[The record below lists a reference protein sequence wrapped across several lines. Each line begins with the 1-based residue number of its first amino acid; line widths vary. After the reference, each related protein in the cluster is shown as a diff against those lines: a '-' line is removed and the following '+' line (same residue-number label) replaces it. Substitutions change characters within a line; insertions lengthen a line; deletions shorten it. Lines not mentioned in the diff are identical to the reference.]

1 MLFTR
6 SLIALTLAALLL
18 IPQELLAQEHVV
30 SPADLHNEMQ
40 AAAQARQKNVATIEK
55 AFSAE
60 PVKKA
65 LQTAKIDYSKVE
77 KAIPLLTDEEL
88 ARLASQAEKIQN
100 DFAAGALSNQELT
113 YIIIALATAVVI
125 LIIVKA
131 R

>member
-1 MLFTR
+1 MLMAR
-6 SLIALTLAALLL
+6 SMIALTLTMLLL
-18 IPQELLAQEHVV
+18 TPSALPAQEHVV
-30 SPADLHNEMQ
+30 SPADLHKELQ
-40 AAAQARQKNVATIEK
+40 AAAEARQENLATIDK
-55 AFSAE
+55 FLSAE
-60 PVKKA
+60 PAKKA

-77 KAIPLLTDEEL
+77 KAIPLLTDEEV
-88 ARLASQAEKIQN
+88 ARLASQAEKIQS